1 MKKTLLSLLLLAALL
16 LSLFP
21 FAALAEEPAEGET
34 EEPAEESR
42 EGLGNL
48 WGLPADD
55 VLFLGVYKD
64 KPVPWLVLDADQTN
78 MGTEGV
84 YLFSRD
90 LIDST
95 LVRFDESSTLW
106 EGSLAQEWCTQFAEN
121 AFSEA
126 ESALVAHTDQ
136 IEPATYPD
144 KLFDLTWREVELKGE
159 QVFFL
164 SVQELAKY
172 YGIYSTTNKRTV
184 KRCSMES
191 YYWLRSPHYY
201 HDDYH
206 GIVLQD
212 SYIHDKLPYEPWA
225 ARPCANLYIQDAVW
239 VLPADDGGAL
249 GAAPLPAQQERE
261 IHEWKLIVPLAEHSF
276 RAETTA
282 AENGELTVAYS
293 GADVGEGARLTLLVR
308 DAEGKPL
315 SLRRLV
321 QPAAA
326 EGSLSLQ
333 LQDLALP
340 EGAALFL
347 FCEQLNG
354 ATRSNT
360 ASPLQA
366 LATEVQTPREP
377 TVPAAEAETSV
388 PDEQAEPAQDDPAP
402 AAEAPSPALREDPA
416 PDSQFAVLE
425 TPALTETAET
435 PAPTE
440 APETAENEAAGE
452 TENLPE
458 GGQDNDGPGQP
469 SGERDASRAE
479 ETDEARAR
487 LWTEIQDYALAVF
500 LALFL
505 LLAVVLLVFP
515 GRRHGVKP
523 LILLILLGLLLAVI
537 YLRLVRGE
545 LPEDPFPFLKDLL

>member
-1 MKKTLLSLLLLAALL
+1 MKKKLLSLLLLTVLL

-21 FAALAEEPAEGET
+21 FGALAEEPAEGEAEA
-34 EEPAEESR
+34 EEPAEDSR

-55 VLFLGVYKD
+55 VLFFGVYKD
-64 KPVPWLVLDADQTN
+64 QPVPWLVLDADQTN

-95 LVRFDESSTLW
+95 LVRFDEKSTLW
-106 EGSLAQEWCTQFAEN
+106 EGSLAQEWCTQFAEKT
-121 AFSEA
+121 FSEA
-126 ESALVAHTDQ
+126 ESALVPPTDQ

-164 SVQELAKY
+164 SVQELARY

-239 VLPADDGGAL
+239 ALPADDEGAP
-249 GAAPLPAQQERE
+249 GAVPLPAQQERE

-276 RAETTA
+276 LAETTA
-282 AENGELTVAYS
+282 AENGELTVSYS

-315 SLRRLV
+315 SLRRLE

-326 EGSLSLQ
+326 EGSLKLNLQ
-333 LQDLALP
+333 ELELP
-340 EGAALFL
+340 EGAALYL
-347 FCEQLNG
+347 FCEQLNEVHV
-354 ATRSNT
+354 SNY
-360 ASPLQA
+360 ASPLQE
-366 LATEVQTPREP
+366 LKTELP
-377 TVPAAEAETSV
+377 VP
-388 PDEQAEPAQDDPAP
+388 
-402 AAEAPSPALREDPA
+402 
-416 PDSQFAVLE
+416 E
-425 TPALTETAET
+425 TPT
-435 PAPTE
+435 PEIP
-440 APETAENEAAGE
+440 APETPGEAEAAGKTPRPEGKTE
-452 TENLPE
+452 TESPQQE
-458 GGQDNDGPGQP
+458 PKP
-469 SGERDASRAE
+469 SGEKPK
-479 ETDEARAR
+479 TEAAAGEGGDTLRQTVVA
-487 LWTEIQDYALAVF
+487 YYPVAALGLLV
-500 LALFL
+500 
-505 LLAVVLLVFP
+505 LLAIVLIAVGSYRRSLVP
-515 GRRHGVKP
+515 V
-523 LILLILLGLLLAVI
+523 ILLILLALLIAVV
-537 YLRLVRGE
+537 YMRLCGGRMPERLFGVIEE
-545 LPEDPFPFLKDLL
+545 LF

>member
-1 MKKTLLSLLLLAALL
+1 MKKKLLSLLLLAALL
-16 LSLFP
+16 LSLTP
-21 FAALAEEPAEGET
+21 FGALAEEPTEDET

-126 ESALVAHTDQ
+126 ESALVPPTDQ

-144 KLFDLTWREVELKGE
+144 MLFDLTWREVELKGE

-201 HDDYH
+201 HNDYH

-239 VLPADDGGAL
+239 VLPADDAGAL

-276 RAETTA
+276 RAETRA

-308 DAEGKPL
+308 DGEGQPL
-315 SLRRLV
+315 SLRRLE
-321 QPAAA
+321 QPTAA
-326 EGSLSLQ
+326 EGSLKLK
-333 LQDLALP
+333 LEELELP
-340 EGAALFL
+340 EGAALYL
-347 FCEQLNG
+347 FCEQLND
-354 ATRSNT
+354 ATRSNY
-360 ASPLQA
+360 ASPLQE
-366 LATEVQTPREP
+366 LAAD
-377 TVPAAEAETSV
+377 VPAEE
-388 PDEQAEPAQDDPAP
+388 EAP
-402 AAEAPSPALREDPA
+402 AAELFTKQMSSSMEEAPGV
-416 PDSQFAVLE
+416 PDTTEQA
-425 TPALTETAET
+425 AETAEAAET
-435 PAPTE
+435 AASPETGDAAETPPAPAE
-440 APETAENEAAGE
+440 LPADGEDETAAPLTQSEEA
-452 TENLPE
+452 
-458 GGQDNDGPGQP
+458 
-469 SGERDASRAE
+469 SGLREPDA
-479 ETDEARAR
+479 DEASPDGSDIRAMIWKY
-487 LWTEIQDYALAVF
+487 LPAATLGLFLVFALAM
-500 LALFL
+500 
-505 LLAVVLLVFP
+505 VVTAI
-515 GRRHGVKP
+515 RRISLKP
-523 LILLILLGLLLAVI
+523 VILLILMAALLAI
-537 YLRLVRGE
+537 LYLRVNGGQV
-545 LPEDPFPFLKDLL
+545 PEKLYPFLKEFL

>member
-1 MKKTLLSLLLLAALL
+1 MKKKLLSLLLLAALL
-16 LSLFP
+16 LSLTP
-21 FAALAEEPAEGET
+21 FGALAEEPTEDET

-201 HDDYH
+201 HNDYH

-239 VLPADDGGAL
+239 VLPADDAGAL

-308 DAEGKPL
+308 DGEGQPL
-315 SLRRLV
+315 SLRRLE
-321 QPAAA
+321 QPTAA
-326 EGSLSLQ
+326 EGSLKLK
-333 LQDLALP
+333 LEELELP
-340 EGAALFL
+340 EGAALYL
-347 FCEQLNG
+347 FCEQLND
-354 ATRSNT
+354 ATRSNY
-360 ASPLQA
+360 ASPLQE
-366 LATEVQTPREP
+366 LAAD
-377 TVPAAEAETSV
+377 VPAEE
-388 PDEQAEPAQDDPAP
+388 EAP
-402 AAEAPSPALREDPA
+402 AAELFTKQLSSSMEEAPGV
-416 PDSQFAVLE
+416 PDTTEQA
-425 TPALTETAET
+425 AETAEAAET
-435 PAPTE
+435 AASPETGDAAETPPAPAE
-440 APETAENEAAGE
+440 LAADGQDETAAPLPQSEEASGQREPEAGKASPDGSDIRAMIWKY
-452 TENLPE
+452 LPAATL
-458 GGQDNDGPGQP
+458 G
-469 SGERDASRAE
+469 
-479 ETDEARAR
+479 
-487 LWTEIQDYALAVF
+487 LFLVFALAM
-500 LALFL
+500 
-505 LLAVVLLVFP
+505 VVTAI
-515 GRRHGVKP
+515 RRISLKP
-523 LILLILLGLLLAVI
+523 VILLILMAALLAI
-537 YLRLVRGE
+537 LYLRVNGGQV
-545 LPEDPFPFLKDLL
+545 PEKLYPFLKEFL